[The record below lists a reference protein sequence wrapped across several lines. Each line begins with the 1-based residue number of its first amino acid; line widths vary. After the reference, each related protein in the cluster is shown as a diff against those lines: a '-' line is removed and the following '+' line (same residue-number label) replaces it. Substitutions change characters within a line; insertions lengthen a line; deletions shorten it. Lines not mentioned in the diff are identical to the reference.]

1 MKAVKISFRDMTVD
15 EAVENDQN
23 GKLFLETDGSS
34 LGLKRNHMH
43 WFQVQGQLLV
53 LLVTGPAFC
62 DIVTF
67 TRKDLLVERILPDS
81 TAMDE
86 LVCI

>member
-1 MKAVKISFRDMTVD
+1 MEVKCPYSFRDMTVD

-23 GKLFLETDGSS
+23 GKLFLERDGSS

-53 LLVTGPAFC
+53 TGPAFC
-62 DIVTF
+62 HIVTF

-86 LVCI
+86 LVSY